1 VKDSFSIGPR
11 QNKSNVTN
19 HTFSIKGDNSKSD
32 DVGKEVYVR
41 PHWAKNCQKLKGGN
55 PMVRFTDEVINNLQ
69 YSSGLDV
76 LELPGYQGFDILPGK
91 LLVDSEEKRG
101 NKSYRLKERMLDNAQ
116 CSGLGRVF
124 TNVVGRVDGDKYFRY
139 AAYGVFG
146 KNTVEEPN
154 ARGGLSKVA
163 EGAHFCSNV
172 PKNFQ
177 NINSCSLSDGMSCYP
192 SSFTNEVVERNSRV
206 LVCGSAGEVS
216 NSQNLPLSQTETFHP
231 YRCKLFSFPHDPL
244 RIYA

>member
-1 VKDSFSIGPR
+1 
-11 QNKSNVTN
+11 
-19 HTFSIKGDNSKSD
+19 
-32 DVGKEVYVR
+32 VGKEVYVR
-41 PHWAKNCQKLKGGN
+41 AHWAKDCQKLKGGN
-55 PMVRFTDEVINNLQ
+55 PMVRFTDEVINNSQ

-76 LELPGYQGFDILPGK
+76 LKLPGYHGFDILPGK
-91 LLVDSEEKRG
+91 LLVDREEERG
-101 NKSYRLKERMLDNAQ
+101 NKSYRLKEGMFDNAK

-146 KNTVEEPN
+146 QNTVESPSSG
-154 ARGGLSKVA
+154 GGLSEVA

-177 NINSCSLSDGMSCYP
+177 NINSCSLSDGVSCYP
-192 SSFTNEVVERNSRV
+192 SSFTSEVVERNSRV
-206 LVCGSAGEVS
+206 LVCGSAGEVL

-231 YRCKLFSFPHDPL
+231 YRCKLFSFSHDPL
-244 RIYA
+244 KLSAWNPLS